1 MCTLDLSKA
10 LMHKF
15 LYGFIKNK
23 CGNNSGLLFTNTDGL
38 LYETDTEKVY
48 GDFSKDKEIF
58 KIHNYS
64 AKPNDFDDSNNSVV
78 GKVEDETCGY
88 ATENFVLLNPKTHSC
103 LVDDRR

>member
-23 CGNNSGLLFTNTDGL
+23 YGNNSGLLFTNTDGL

-48 GDFSKDKEIF
+48 GDFSKD
-58 KIHNYS
+58 N
-64 AKPNDFDDSNNSVV
+64 FDDSNNSVV